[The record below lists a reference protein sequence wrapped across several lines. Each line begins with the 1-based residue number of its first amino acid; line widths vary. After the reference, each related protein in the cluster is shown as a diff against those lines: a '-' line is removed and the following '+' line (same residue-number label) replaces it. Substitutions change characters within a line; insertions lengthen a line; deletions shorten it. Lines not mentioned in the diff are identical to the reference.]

1 MYPNFIKDYNSIK
14 YKMDNKYFKYL
25 FLLLIWTFTGLT
37 YSQVP
42 GNEPVMQTK
51 VYKTVGLTKL
61 KLHIYQPS
69 ERNDMEKLPAI
80 VFFHGGGLEER
91 HIWEFEPQAKY
102 LVERGMV
109 AVLATYRVKRH
120 GRTQFESIADAK
132 SAIRWIREHADELG
146 IDGNRI
152 AAGGGSAGGYLA
164 ACSAL
169 IKDFD
174 EKNEDL
180 SISSIPSAL
189 VLFNPR
195 LVLPVI
201 GDPPLSKKDIR
212 YLNGRAIEEISPI
225 HKIYKGAPRT
235 IIFQG
240 TADKGVSIQEPE
252 RFCEEMKKYGNNCEV
267 VLYEGRDHGFFHY
280 YLNEGNNPDFYSTM
294 EQTVKFLTAIGYIN
308 GETTIKK

>member
-1 MYPNFIKDYNSIK
+1 MISKN
-14 YKMDNKYFKYL
+14 FKYL
-25 FLLLIWTFTGLT
+25 FLVAIWTLTGLT

-42 GNEPVMQTK
+42 GNEPIMQTK
-51 VYKTVGLTKL
+51 VYKTIGLTKL

-80 VFFHGGGLEER
+80 IFFHGGGLRER
-91 HIWEFEPQAKY
+91 HTWEFEPQSKY

-212 YLNGRAIEEISPI
+212 YLNGRTLEEISPFHNI
-225 HKIYKGAPRT
+225 HEGASPT

-308 GETTIKK
+308 GETTSKKCIRL

>member
-1 MYPNFIKDYNSIK
+1 MN
-14 YKMDNKYFKYL
+14 YKNFKYL
-25 FLLLIWTFTGLT
+25 FLVVIWTFTGLT

-42 GNEPVMQTK
+42 SNELVMQTK
-51 VYKTVGLTKL
+51 VYKTIGLTKL

-69 ERNDMEKLPAI
+69 ERNDKEKLPAI
-80 VFFHGGGLEER
+80 IFFHGGGLKER
-91 HIWEFEPQAKY
+91 LTWEFEPQAKY

-109 AVLATYRVKRH
+109 AILATYTVEPH

-132 SAIRWIREHADELG
+132 SAIRWVREHADELNL
-146 IDGNRI
+146 DENRI

-164 ACSAL
+164 ACTAL
-169 IKDFD
+169 INNLD

-180 SISSIPSAL
+180 SISSIPNAL

-195 LVLPVI
+195 LILPVI
-201 GDPPLSKKDIR
+201 GSPPLSKKDIR

-225 HKIYKGAPRT
+225 HNVYKGAPAT

-240 TADKGVSIQEPE
+240 TADKGVLIQEPE

-280 YLNEGNNPDFYSTM
+280 NLNEENNPDFYSTM
-294 EQTVKFLTAIGYIN
+294 KQTVKFLTAIGYIN
-308 GETTIKK
+308 SETTIKK

>member
-1 MYPNFIKDYNSIK
+1 MI
-14 YKMDNKYFKYL
+14 NKNFKYL
-25 FLLLIWTFTGLT
+25 FLVAIWTLTGLT

-42 GNEPVMQTK
+42 GNEPIMQTK
-51 VYKTVGLTKL
+51 VYKTIGLTKL

-80 VFFHGGGLEER
+80 IFFHGGGLKER
-91 HIWEFEPQAKY
+91 HTWEFEPQSKY
-102 LVERGMV
+102 LLERGM
-109 AVLATYRVKRH
+109 AAILATYRVKRH
-120 GRTQFESIADAK
+120 GRTHFESIADAK
-132 SAIRWIREHADELG
+132 SAIRWIRKHAVELD

-164 ACSAL
+164 ACTSL
-169 IKDFD
+169 IKDLD

-180 SISSIPSAL
+180 SISSIPNAL

-201 GDPPLSKKDIR
+201 GAPPLSKKDIR
-212 YLNGRAIEEISPI
+212 YLDGRTLEEISPF
-225 HKIYKGAPRT
+225 HNIYEGASPT

-252 RFCEEMKKYGNNCEV
+252 RFCEEMKKYGNDCEV

-294 EQTVKFLTAIGYIN
+294 EQTVKFLTAIGYIS
-308 GETTIKK
+308 GETNIKK